1 MNVHAQV
8 SVDDT
13 SLHKAA
19 VAVCDCLT
27 KSNLNDKATEEQL
40 QQAFLTCML
49 SSAPDLITQIVA
61 SGEDYEKAGQEI
73 GTKLSMEMLK
83 TGCPAFTKI
92 ATSMALE
99 NGNGL
104 TVETVKPAV
113 LQSEEGIVT
122 KVEEKDFTYITIK
135 SEAGRELTFI
145 YYSYVPGS
153 DDWIKDAA
161 NKLKNKKV
169 TVSYINSEV
178 YQPKF
183 KEFMSIRELKSLAIK

>member
-1 MNVHAQV
+1 
-8 SVDDT
+8 
-13 SLHKAA
+13 
-19 VAVCDCLT
+19 
-27 KSNLNDKATEEQL
+27 
-40 QQAFLTCML
+40 
-49 SSAPDLITQIVA
+49 
-61 SGEDYEKAGQEI
+61 
-73 GTKLSMEMLK
+73 MEMLK

-113 LQSEEGIVT
+113 LQTAEGIVT

-135 SEAGRELTFI
+135 SDGGRELTFI

-183 KEFMSIRELKSLAIK
+183 KEFMSIRELKSLTIK